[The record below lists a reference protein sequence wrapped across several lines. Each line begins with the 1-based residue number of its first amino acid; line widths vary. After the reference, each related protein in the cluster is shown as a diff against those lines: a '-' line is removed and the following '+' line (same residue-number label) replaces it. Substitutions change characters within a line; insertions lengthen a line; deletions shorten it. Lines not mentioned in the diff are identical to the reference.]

1 MLLNKKGMTLIEV
14 MIALII
20 LLIVMLALM
29 QTVTLG
35 INSNV
40 SNLLRDEA
48 TNIAE
53 LRITELRNKLF
64 TDGILAATAGTDEV
78 PPVTREFR
86 NFAVDFR
93 PRRTIADLDGD
104 NKRVDITITWEWR
117 NRTVASGNPYTYTV
131 STIVR
136 RP

>member
-14 MIALII
+14 MIALVI

-48 TNIAE
+48 TKIAE
-53 LRITELRNKLF
+53 QRITELRNTLF
-64 TDGILAATAGTDEV
+64 TDGALAATAGTDEL
-78 PPVTREFR
+78 PVAREFR
-86 NFAVDFR
+86 NFAVDFT

-117 NRTVASGNPYTYTV
+117 NRTIGAGNPYTYTV

>member
-53 LRITELRNKLF
+53 LRITELRNTLF
-64 TDGILAATAGTDEV
+64 TDGILAATAGTNEA
-78 PPVTREFR
+78 PVTRKFR
-86 NFAVDFR
+86 NFDVDFT

-104 NKRVDITITWEWR
+104 NKRVDINITWEWR
-117 NRTVASGNPYTYTV
+117 NRTIAAGNPYTYTV

>member
-14 MIALII
+14 MIALVI

-29 QTVTLG
+29 QTTTLG

-40 SNLLRDEA
+40 TNLLRDEA
-48 TNIAE
+48 TRIAE
-53 LRITELRNKLF
+53 QRITELRNTLF
-64 TDGILAATAGTDEV
+64 TDGALAATAGADDGLE
-78 PPVTREFR
+78 TREFR
-86 NFAVDFR
+86 NFAVDFTR
-93 PRRTIADLDGD
+93 RRTITDLGGD
-104 NKRVDITITWEWR
+104 DKRVDINITWEWR

>member
-14 MIALII
+14 MIALVI

-53 LRITELRNKLF
+53 LRITELRNTLLA
-64 TDGILAATAGTDEV
+64 DGYV
-78 PPVTREFR
+78 PLPVTQSRARAQPE
-86 NFAVDFR
+86 AL
-93 PRRTIADLDGD
+93 PHRR
-104 NKRVDITITWEWR
+104 
-117 NRTVASGNPYTYTV
+117 
-131 STIVR
+131 
-136 RP
+136 

>member
-14 MIALII
+14 MIALVI

-40 SNLLRDEA
+40 NNLLRDEA
-48 TNIAE
+48 TKIAE
-53 LRITELRNKLF
+53 LRITELRNTLF
-64 TDGILAATAGTDEV
+64 TVGALAATAGTDEAAV
-78 PPVTREFR
+78 QRQFR
-86 NFAVDFR
+86 NFAVNFT
-93 PRRTIADLDGD
+93 PRRTITDLGGD
-104 NKRVDITITWEWR
+104 DKRVDIAITWEWR
-117 NRTVASGNPYTYTV
+117 NRTVATGNPYTYTV